1 MEGRDVLRMTCRTQS
16 RRRIGKRGGDI
27 MKKQITALALAA
39 MMAAASL
46 AGCSSKPA
54 ETSAPETEETAVE
67 TKAEETEKAEAENG
81 ETEAAAEQSENKG
94 TLVMATNAE
103 FPPYE
108 FHDGG
113 EIVGIDVEIAAA
125 IAAEMGMDFEV
136 EDIAFDSIIPEVQ
149 SGKADFGAAGMTVTE
164 DRKQSVDFSDSYAT
178 ATQVIIVKA
187 DNADIAS
194 PDDLEGKTIGVQLGT
209 TGDIYAS
216 DIADATIEQYNKGFE
231 AVQALTQNKI
241 DAVIIDGEP
250 AKVFVAENEGLKI
263 LDEAFTTEEYAIC
276 VKKGNTELLDGI
288 NAAIASLKESGELQ
302 KIVDKYITAE

>member
-1 MEGRDVLRMTCRTQS
+1 
-16 RRRIGKRGGDI
+16 

-54 ETSAPETEETAVE
+54 ETSAPETEAQTEAE
-67 TKAEETEKAEAENG
+67 QTKAEEAKAAEAENE
-81 ETEAAAEQSENKG
+81 ETEAEAEAEQSENKG
-94 TLVMATNAE
+94 VLVMATNAE

-113 EIVGIDVEIAAA
+113 EIGGIDVEIAAA

-178 ATQVIIVKA
+178 ATQVIIIKE
-187 DNADIAS
+187 DNADIVS

-276 VKKGNTELLDGI
+276 VKKGNTELLEGI

>member
-1 MEGRDVLRMTCRTQS
+1 
-16 RRRIGKRGGDI
+16 
-27 MKKQITALALAA
+27 MKKQFAALSMAA
-39 MMAAASL
+39 MVAAVSL

-54 ETSAPETEETAVE
+54 ETEAPATEAATEAASEAAETEA
-67 TKAEETEKAEAENG
+67 A
-81 ETEAAAEQSENKG
+81 ETEAAAESKG

-125 IAAEMGMDFEV
+125 IAKEMGMDFEV

-164 DRKQSVDFSDSYAT
+164 DRKQSVDFSDTYAT
-178 ATQVIIVKA
+178 ATQVIIVKD
-187 DNADIAS
+187 DNTEIS
-194 PDDLEGKTIGVQLGT
+194 TPDDLVGKTIGVQLGT

-216 DIADATIEQYNKGFE
+216 DIEDATIEQYNKGFE

-250 AKVFVAENEGLKI
+250 AKVFVSENEGLKI

-276 VKKGNTELLDGI
+276 VKKGNTELLEGI
-288 NAAIASLKESGELQ
+288 NTAIANLKESGELQ
-302 KIVDKYITAE
+302 EIVDKYITAE

>member
-1 MEGRDVLRMTCRTQS
+1 
-16 RRRIGKRGGDI
+16 
-27 MKKQITALALAA
+27 MKKQFTAVTMAA
-39 MMAAASL
+39 FMAAAAL

-54 ETSAPETEETAVE
+54 ETEAPATEAATEAAETEAAEA
-67 TKAEETEKAEAENG
+67 AEETEAAEAA
-81 ETEAAAEQSENKG
+81 ETNG

-108 FHDGG
+108 FREGG

-125 IAAEMGMDFEV
+125 IAAQMGMDFEV
-136 EDIAFDSIIPEVQ
+136 EDIAFDSIIPAVQ

-164 DRKQSVDFSDSYAT
+164 DRKQSVDFSESYAT
-178 ATQVIIVKA
+178 ATQVIIVKE
-187 DNADIAS
+187 DNAEIAT

-216 DIADATIEQYNKGFE
+216 DIEDATIERYNKGFE
-231 AVQALTQNKI
+231 AVQALMQNKI

-250 AKVFVAENEGLKI
+250 AKVFVSQNEGLKI

-288 NAAIASLKESGELQ
+288 NTAIAELKESGELQ
-302 KIVDKYITAE
+302 AIVDKYITAE

>member
-1 MEGRDVLRMTCRTQS
+1 
-16 RRRIGKRGGDI
+16 

-54 ETSAPETEETAVE
+54 ETSAPETEAQTEAE
-67 TKAEETEKAEAENG
+67 QTKAEEAEAAEAENE
-81 ETEAAAEQSENKG
+81 ETEAEAEAEQSENKG
-94 TLVMATNAE
+94 VLVMATNAE

-178 ATQVIIVKA
+178 ATQVIIIKE
-187 DNADIAS
+187 DNADIVS

>member
-1 MEGRDVLRMTCRTQS
+1 
-16 RRRIGKRGGDI
+16 

-54 ETSAPETEETAVE
+54 ETSAPETEAQTEAE
-67 TKAEETEKAEAENG
+67 QTKAEEAKAAEAENE
-81 ETEAAAEQSENKG
+81 ETEAEAEAEQSENKG
-94 TLVMATNAE
+94 VLVMATNAE

-178 ATQVIIVKA
+178 ATQVIIIKE
-187 DNADIAS
+187 DNADIVS

-276 VKKGNTELLDGI
+276 VKKGNTELLEGI

>member
-1 MEGRDVLRMTCRTQS
+1 
-16 RRRIGKRGGDI
+16 

-54 ETSAPETEETAVE
+54 ETSAPETEAQTEAE
-67 TKAEETEKAEAENG
+67 QTKAEEAEAAEAENE
-81 ETEAAAEQSENKG
+81 ETEAEAEAEQSENKG
-94 TLVMATNAE
+94 VLVMATNAE

-178 ATQVIIVKA
+178 ATQVIIIKE
-187 DNADIAS
+187 DNADIVS

-250 AKVFVAENEGLKI
+250 AKVFVAGNEGLKI

-276 VKKGNTELLDGI
+276 VKKGNTELLEGI

>member
-54 ETSAPETEETAVE
+54 ETSAPETEAAEETAVE

-136 EDIAFDSIIPEVQ
+136 P
-149 SGKADFGAAGMTVTE
+149 
-164 DRKQSVDFSDSYAT
+164 
-178 ATQVIIVKA
+178 
-187 DNADIAS
+187 
-194 PDDLEGKTIGVQLGT
+194 
-209 TGDIYAS
+209 
-216 DIADATIEQYNKGFE
+216 
-231 AVQALTQNKI
+231 
-241 DAVIIDGEP
+241 
-250 AKVFVAENEGLKI
+250 
-263 LDEAFTTEEYAIC
+263 
-276 VKKGNTELLDGI
+276 
-288 NAAIASLKESGELQ
+288 
-302 KIVDKYITAE
+302 